1 MLVVII
7 GGATG
12 DQCGEAPS
20 PQTHGNSSAALENL
34 MGVSHPIPP
43 LFFLALGREGGDTK
57 DVKRAHENFS
67 PLRKALIH
75 PWRNKERSH
84 LKG

>member
-1 MLVVII
+1 MLVVVI

-34 MGVSHPIPP
+34 MGVSHP
-43 LFFLALGREGGDTK
+43 LALGRERGDTK